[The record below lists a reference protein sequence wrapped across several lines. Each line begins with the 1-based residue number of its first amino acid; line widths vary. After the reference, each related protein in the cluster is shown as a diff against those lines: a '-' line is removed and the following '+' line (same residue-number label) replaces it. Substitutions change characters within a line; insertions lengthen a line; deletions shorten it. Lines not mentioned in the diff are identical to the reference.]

1 LILEETARLRC
12 VVESP
17 FDTEYVLPSAVWV
30 LDVLLKCVKD
40 LDKAALLRHLPQPE
54 VECLPEKERF
64 EFLVL
69 PAVLALLGVL
79 ELLVNTSQALL
90 SLKEVEHLALLP
102 LLEPDLFA
110 LVDPSEVVRADLVV
124 HHAPDSSFSVV
135 DRRLDDDSTPLALL
149 VVNRSLSDGMRR
161 ELQC

>member
-1 LILEETARLRC
+1 M
-12 VVESP
+12 
-17 FDTEYVLPSAVWV
+17 
-30 LDVLLKCVKD
+30 
-40 LDKAALLRHLPQPE
+40 
-54 VECLPEKERF
+54 PEKERF

-79 ELLVNTSQALL
+79 KLLVNTSQALL
-90 SLKEVEHLALLP
+90 SLKEVEHLAFLP

-135 DRRLDDDSTPLALL
+135 YRCLDDNSTPLALL
-149 VVNRSLSDGMRR
+149 MVNRSLSDGMWR